1 MPRGTKKDSAAL
13 VLGETHERAVLVKS
27 LQREINFDISEF
39 KPIFTGK

>member
-1 MPRGTKKDSAAL
+1 MPRDTRKDSAAL